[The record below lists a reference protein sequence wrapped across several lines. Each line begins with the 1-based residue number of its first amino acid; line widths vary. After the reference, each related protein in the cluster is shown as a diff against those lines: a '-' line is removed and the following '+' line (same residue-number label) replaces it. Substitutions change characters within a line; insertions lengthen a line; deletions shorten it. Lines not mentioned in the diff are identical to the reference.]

1 MEALPSRRLPYSRRL
16 SYRIWFFLA
25 VLVLMLVL
33 VAHSNTMI
41 RRLNAETRA
50 RCDVLA
56 RFFAVATFQAVEDPA
71 VRPIFRDVVRS
82 IDFPV
87 VLTDPN
93 NIPRAWKEIGIP
105 PDAIPDSVL
114 ERAAVTGTVPPEVER
129 IQRIVTRLDRIHQP
143 VDIVQVGTKGAL
155 GKVHYGEPR
164 LVRELRWLPYLELV
178 VILILLLFGYTG
190 LRSLMAGEQRSLW
203 TALAKETAHQLATPL
218 SSLMGWT
225 ALLRESPPERL
236 TAARTR
242 EILDEMDRDL
252 ARLQK
257 VTMRFGQVGSLP
269 VLKDRD
275 PVEIVAQTVDYF
287 RTRLP
292 HLGASVRIE
301 ERYEPVP
308 RVRVHRELF
317 EWVVENLLRNAMDAI
332 DKPDGWIE
340 VSVRWKREER
350 LVELIVRDN
359 GRGMTPEERRRAFDP
374 GYTTK
379 RRGWGLGLALARRVV
394 AEYHGGRISI
404 VESVPGRGTAVS
416 VALPV
421 PPPSD
426 PGTTT
431 RIA

>member
-1 MEALPSRRLPYSRRL
+1 MDALPTRRL
-16 SYRIWFFLA
+16 SHRVWFFLA

-56 RFFAVATFQAVEDPA
+56 RFFAVATFQAVEDPS
-71 VRPIFRDVVRS
+71 VRPIFKDVVRS

-93 NIPRAWKEIGIP
+93 GIPRAWKEIGIP
-105 PDAIPDSVL
+105 PDAIADSVL
-114 ERAAVTGTVPPEVER
+114 ERAALTGVVPPDVEG
-129 IQRIVTRLDRIHQP
+129 IQRIVVRLDRINQP
-143 VDIVQVGTKGAL
+143 IDIVQVGTKGAL

-164 LVRELRWLPYLELV
+164 LVKELRWLPYLELG

-203 TALAKETAHQLATPL
+203 TALAKETAHQLGTPL

-225 ALLRESPPERL
+225 ALLRESPPGRL
-236 TAARTR
+236 TPERTR

-257 VTMRFGQVGSLP
+257 VSLRFGQVGSLP
-269 VLKDRD
+269 ALKEGDL
-275 PVEIVAQTVDYF
+275 VEITAGTVDYF

-292 HLGASVRIE
+292 HLGHAVRIE
-301 ERYEPVP
+301 EHYEPVP
-308 RVRVHRELF
+308 RVRVHRELL

-332 DKPDGWIE
+332 DKKDGWIE
-340 VSVRWKREER
+340 VAVRWKREER
-350 LVELIVRDN
+350 TVELIVRDN
-359 GRGMTPEERRRAFDP
+359 GRGMTLDERRRAFTP
-374 GYTTK
+374 GFTTK
-379 RRGWGLGLALARRVV
+379 RRGWGLGLTLARRVI

-404 VESVPGRGTAVS
+404 VESVPGRGTAVA

-421 PPPSD
+421 PPP
-426 PGTTT
+426 PGSH
-431 RIA
+431 A

>member
-1 MEALPSRRLPYSRRL
+1 MDALPTRRL
-16 SYRIWFFLA
+16 SHRVWFFLA

-56 RFFAVATFQAVEDPA
+56 RFFAVATFQAVEDPS
-71 VRPIFRDVVRS
+71 VRPIFKDVVRS

-93 NIPRAWKEIGIP
+93 GIPRAWKEIGIP
-105 PDAIPDSVL
+105 PDAIADSVL
-114 ERAAVTGTVPPEVER
+114 ERAALTGVVPPDVEG
-129 IQRIVTRLDRIHQP
+129 IQRIVVRLDHINQP
-143 VDIVQVGTKGAL
+143 IDIVQVGTKGAL

-164 LVRELRWLPYLELV
+164 LVKELRWLPYLELG

-203 TALAKETAHQLATPL
+203 TALAKETAHQLGTPL

-225 ALLRESPPERL
+225 ALLRESPPGRL
-236 TAARTR
+236 TPERTR

-257 VTMRFGQVGSLP
+257 VSLRFGQVGSLP
-269 VLKDRD
+269 ALKEGDL
-275 PVEIVAQTVDYF
+275 VEITAGTVDYF

-292 HLGASVRIE
+292 HLGHAVRIE
-301 ERYEPVP
+301 EHYEPVP
-308 RVRVHRELF
+308 RVRAHRELL

-332 DKPDGWIE
+332 DKKDGWIE
-340 VSVRWKREER
+340 VAVRWKREER
-350 LVELIVRDN
+350 TVELIVRDN
-359 GRGMTPEERRRAFDP
+359 GRGMTLDERRRAFTP
-374 GYTTK
+374 GFTTK
-379 RRGWGLGLALARRVV
+379 RRGWGLGLTLARRVI

-404 VESVPGRGTAVS
+404 VESVPGRGTAVA

-421 PPPSD
+421 PPP
-426 PGTTT
+426 PGSH
-431 RIA
+431 A

>member
-1 MEALPSRRLPYSRRL
+1 MPALPTRRL

-33 VAHSNTMI
+33 VAHSNAMI
-41 RRLNAETRA
+41 RRLNEETRA

-56 RFFAVATFQAVEDPA
+56 RFFAVATFQAVDDPT

-87 VLTDPN
+87 VLTDYAG
-93 NIPRAWKEIGIP
+93 IPRAWKEIGIA
-105 PDAIPDSVL
+105 PDAIPDSVI
-114 ERAAVTGTVPPEVER
+114 ERAALTGVVPPEVRR
-129 IQRIVTRLDRIHQP
+129 IQQIVERLDRIHQP
-143 VDIVQVGTKGAL
+143 VDIVQVGTEGAL
-155 GKVHYGEPR
+155 GKVHYGEPK
-164 LVRELRWLPYLELV
+164 LVKELRWLPYLELF
-178 VILILLLFGYTG
+178 VILVLLLFGYTG
-190 LRSLMAGEQRSLW
+190 LRSLMAAEQRSLW
-203 TALAKETAHQLATPL
+203 TALAKETAHQLGTPL

-225 ALLRESPPERL
+225 SLLRDSPPERL
-236 TAARTR
+236 TPERTR
-242 EILDEMDRDL
+242 DILDEMDRDL

-257 VTMRFGQVGSLP
+257 VTLRFGQVGSLP
-269 VLKDRD
+269 VLKEGDL
-275 PVEIVAQTVDYF
+275 VEITAGTVDYF

-292 HLGASVRIE
+292 HLGHAIRIE

-340 VSVRWKREER
+340 VTVRWLRDQR

-359 GRGMTPEERRRAFDP
+359 GRGMTLDERRRAFTP
-374 GYTTK
+374 GFTTK

-404 VESVPGRGTAVS
+404 VESVPGRGTAVA

-421 PPPSD
+421 PPPPDSRATTAS
-426 PGTTT
+426 PGVSTS
-431 RIA
+431 

>member
-1 MEALPSRRLPYSRRL
+1 MSALPTRRL
-16 SYRIWFFLA
+16 SHRVWFFLA

-56 RFFAVATFQAVEDPA
+56 RFFAVATFQAVDDPS

-87 VLTDPN
+87 VLTDPSG
-93 NIPRAWKEIGIP
+93 IPRAWKEIGIP

-114 ERAAVTGTVPPEVER
+114 ERAALTGVVPPDVER
-129 IQRIVTRLDRIHQP
+129 IRRIVARLDRINQP
-143 VDIVQVGTKGAL
+143 IDIVQVGAKGAL

-164 LVRELRWLPYLELV
+164 LVRDLRWLPYLELG

-203 TALAKETAHQLATPL
+203 TALAKETAHQLGTPL

-225 ALLRESPPERL
+225 ALLRDSPPGRL
-236 TAARTR
+236 TPERTR

-257 VTMRFGQVGSLP
+257 VSLRFGQVGSLP
-269 VLKDRD
+269 ALKEGDL
-275 PVEIVAQTVDYF
+275 VEITAGTVDYF

-292 HLGASVRIE
+292 HLGHAVRIE

-308 RVRVHRELF
+308 RVRVHRELL

-332 DKPDGWIE
+332 DKKDGWIE
-340 VSVRWKREER
+340 VTVRWKRDER
-350 LVELIVRDN
+350 TVELIVRDN
-359 GRGMTPEERRRAFDP
+359 GRGMTPDERRRAFTP

-379 RRGWGLGLALARRVV
+379 RRGWGLGLTLARRVI

-404 VESVPGRGTAVS
+404 VESVPGRGTAVA

-421 PPPSD
+421 PPP
-426 PGTTT
+426 PGSH
-431 RIA
+431 A

>member
-1 MEALPSRRLPYSRRL
+1 MATLTRRLT
-16 SYRIWFFLA
+16 YRIWFFLA

-33 VAHSNTMI
+33 VAHSNAMI
-41 RRLNAETRA
+41 RRLNEETRA

-56 RFFAVATFQAVEDPA
+56 RFFAVATFQAAEDPA

-87 VLTDPN
+87 VLTDPQG
-93 NIPRAWKEIGIP
+93 IPRAWKEIDIP

-114 ERAAVTGTVPPEVER
+114 ERAALTHDVPPEVAR

-143 VDIVQVGTKGAL
+143 IDIVKVGTQGAL

-203 TALAKETAHQLATPL
+203 TALAKESAHQLGTPL
-218 SSLMGWT
+218 SSLMGWS
-225 ALLRESPPERL
+225 ALLRETPPERL

-242 EILDEMDRDL
+242 EILDEVDKDL

-257 VTMRFGQVGSLP
+257 VSLRFGQVGSTPALR
-269 VLKDRD
+269 DGD
-275 PVEIVAQTVDYF
+275 PVEITAETVDYF

-292 HLGASVRIE
+292 HLGQAVRIE
-301 ERYEPVP
+301 ERYEPTP
-308 RVRVHRELF
+308 RVRLHRELF
-317 EWVVENLLRNAMDAI
+317 EWVVENLLRNAIDAI

-340 VSVRWKREER
+340 VAVRWKREER
-350 LVELIVRDN
+350 IVELVVRDN
-359 GRGMTPEERRRAFDP
+359 GRGMAPEERRRAFEP
-374 GYTTK
+374 GFTTK

-394 AEYHGGRISI
+394 TEYHGGRISI
-404 VESVPGRGTAVS
+404 VESVPGRGTAVA

-421 PPPSD
+421 SPPPDIRATERTS
-426 PGTTT
+426 T
-431 RIA
+431 

>member
-1 MEALPSRRLPYSRRL
+1 MDGLPTRRL
-16 SYRIWFFLA
+16 SHRVWFFLA
-25 VLVLMLVL
+25 VLVLMLEL

-56 RFFAVATFQAVEDPA
+56 RFFAVATFQAVDDPS

-93 NIPRAWKEIGIP
+93 GIPRAWKEIGIP

-114 ERAAVTGTVPPEVER
+114 ERAALTGVVPPDVER
-129 IQRIVTRLDRIHQP
+129 IRRIVVRLDQIHQP
-143 VDIVQVGTKGAL
+143 IDIVQVGKEGAL

-164 LVRELRWLPYLELV
+164 LVKELRWLPYLELG
-178 VILILLLFGYTG
+178 VILVLLLFGYTG

-203 TALAKETAHQLATPL
+203 TALAKETAHQLGTPL

-225 ALLRESPPERL
+225 ALLRESPAERL
-236 TAARTR
+236 TPERTR

-257 VTMRFGQVGSLP
+257 VSLRFGQVGSLP
-269 VLKDRD
+269 VLKEGDL
-275 PVEIVAQTVDYF
+275 VEITAGTVDYF

-292 HLGASVRIE
+292 HLGHAIRIE

-308 RVRVHRELF
+308 RVRVHRELL
-317 EWVVENLLRNAMDAI
+317 EWVLENLLRNAMDAI
-332 DKPDGWIE
+332 DKKDGWIE
-340 VSVRWKREER
+340 VTVRWKRDER
-350 LVELIVRDN
+350 MVELIVRDN
-359 GRGMTPEERRRAFDP
+359 GRGMTLDERRRAFSP

-379 RRGWGLGLALARRVV
+379 RRGWGLGLTLARRVI

-404 VESVPGRGTAVS
+404 VESVPGRGTAVA

-421 PPPSD
+421 PPP
-426 PGTTT
+426 PGSH
-431 RIA
+431 A

>member
-1 MEALPSRRLPYSRRL
+1 MSALPTRRL
-16 SYRIWFFLA
+16 SHRVWFFLA

-56 RFFAVATFQAVEDPA
+56 RFFAVATFQAVDDPS

-87 VLTDPN
+87 VLTDPSG
-93 NIPRAWKEIGIP
+93 IPRAWKEIGIP

-114 ERAAVTGTVPPEVER
+114 ERAALTGVVPPDVER
-129 IQRIVTRLDRIHQP
+129 IRRIVARLDRINQP
-143 VDIVQVGTKGAL
+143 IDIVQVGAKGAL

-164 LVRELRWLPYLELV
+164 LVRDLRWLPYLELG

-203 TALAKETAHQLATPL
+203 TALAKETAHQLGTPL

-225 ALLRESPPERL
+225 ALLRESPPGRL
-236 TAARTR
+236 TPERTR

-257 VTMRFGQVGSLP
+257 VSLRFGQVGSLP
-269 VLKDRD
+269 ALKEGDL
-275 PVEIVAQTVDYF
+275 VEITAGTVDYF

-292 HLGASVRIE
+292 HLGHAVRIE

-308 RVRVHRELF
+308 RVRVHRELL

-332 DKPDGWIE
+332 DKKDGWIE
-340 VSVRWKREER
+340 VTVRWKRDER
-350 LVELIVRDN
+350 TVELIVRDN
-359 GRGMTPEERRRAFDP
+359 GRGMAPDERRRAFTP

-379 RRGWGLGLALARRVV
+379 RRGWGLGLTLARRVI

-404 VESVPGRGTAVS
+404 VESVPGRGTAVA

-421 PPPSD
+421 PPP
-426 PGTTT
+426 PGSH
-431 RIA
+431 A

>member
-1 MEALPSRRLPYSRRL
+1 MDALPTRRL
-16 SYRIWFFLA
+16 SHRVWFFLA

-56 RFFAVATFQAVEDPA
+56 RFFAVATFQAVDDPS

-93 NIPRAWKEIGIP
+93 GIPRAWKEIGIP

-114 ERAAVTGTVPPEVER
+114 ERAALTGVVPPDVER
-129 IQRIVTRLDRIHQP
+129 IQRIVVRLDQIHQP
-143 VDIVQVGTKGAL
+143 IDIVQVGKEGAL

-164 LVRELRWLPYLELV
+164 LVKELRWLPYLELG
-178 VILILLLFGYTG
+178 VILVLLLFGYTG

-203 TALAKETAHQLATPL
+203 TALAKETAHQLGTPL

-225 ALLRESPPERL
+225 ALLRESPAGRL
-236 TAARTR
+236 TPERTR

-257 VTMRFGQVGSLP
+257 VSLRFGQVGSLP
-269 VLKDRD
+269 VLKEGDL
-275 PVEIVAQTVDYF
+275 VEITAGTVDYF

-292 HLGASVRIE
+292 HLGHAVRIE

-308 RVRVHRELF
+308 RVRVHRELL

-332 DKPDGWIE
+332 DKKDGWIE
-340 VSVRWKREER
+340 VTVRWKRDER
-350 LVELIVRDN
+350 TVELIVRDN
-359 GRGMTPEERRRAFDP
+359 GRGMTLDERRRAFSP

-379 RRGWGLGLALARRVV
+379 RRGWGLGLTLARRVI

-404 VESVPGRGTAVS
+404 VESVPGRGTAVA

-421 PPPSD
+421 APPPGSH
-426 PGTTT
+426 
-431 RIA
+431 A

>member
-1 MEALPSRRLPYSRRL
+1 MSALPTRRL
-16 SYRIWFFLA
+16 SHRVWFFLA

-56 RFFAVATFQAVEDPA
+56 RFFAVATFQAVDDPS

-87 VLTDPN
+87 VLTDPSG
-93 NIPRAWKEIGIP
+93 IPRAWKEIGIP

-114 ERAAVTGTVPPEVER
+114 ERAALTGVVPPDVER
-129 IQRIVTRLDRIHQP
+129 IRRIVARLDRINQP
-143 VDIVQVGTKGAL
+143 IDIVQVGAKGAL

-164 LVRELRWLPYLELV
+164 LVRDLRWLPYLELG

-203 TALAKETAHQLATPL
+203 TALAKETAHQLGTPL

-225 ALLRESPPERL
+225 ALLRDSPPGRL
-236 TAARTR
+236 TPERTR

-257 VTMRFGQVGSLP
+257 VSLRFGQVGSLP
-269 VLKDRD
+269 ALKEGDL
-275 PVEIVAQTVDYF
+275 VEITAGTVDYF

-292 HLGASVRIE
+292 HLGHAVRIE

-308 RVRVHRELF
+308 RVRVHRELL

-332 DKPDGWIE
+332 DKKDGWIE
-340 VSVRWKREER
+340 VTVRWKRDER
-350 LVELIVRDN
+350 TVELIVRDN
-359 GRGMTPEERRRAFDP
+359 GRGMAPDERRRAFTP

-379 RRGWGLGLALARRVV
+379 RRGWGLGLTLARRVI

-404 VESVPGRGTAVS
+404 VESVPGRGTAVA

-421 PPPSD
+421 PPP
-426 PGTTT
+426 PGSH
-431 RIA
+431 A

>member
-1 MEALPSRRLPYSRRL
+1 MDALPTRRL
-16 SYRIWFFLA
+16 SHRVWFFLA

-56 RFFAVATFQAVEDPA
+56 RFFAVATFQAVEDPS

-93 NIPRAWKEIGIP
+93 GIPRAWKEIGIP

-114 ERAAVTGTVPPEVER
+114 ERASVTGVVPLAVER
-129 IQRIVTRLDRIHQP
+129 IQRIVVRLDHINQP
-143 VDIVQVGTKGAL
+143 IDIVQVGTKGAL

-164 LVRELRWLPYLELV
+164 LVKELRWLPYLELG

-203 TALAKETAHQLATPL
+203 TALAKETAHQLGTPL

-225 ALLRESPPERL
+225 ALLRESPPGRL
-236 TAARTR
+236 TPERTR

-257 VTMRFGQVGSLP
+257 VSLRFGQVGSLP
-269 VLKDRD
+269 ALKEGDL
-275 PVEIVAQTVDYF
+275 VEITAGTVDYF

-292 HLGASVRIE
+292 HLGHAVRIE

-308 RVRVHRELF
+308 RVRVHRELL

-332 DKPDGWIE
+332 DKKDGWIE
-340 VSVRWKREER
+340 VTVRWKRDER
-350 LVELIVRDN
+350 TVELIVRDN
-359 GRGMTPEERRRAFDP
+359 GRGMTLDERRRAFTP

-379 RRGWGLGLALARRVV
+379 RRGWGLGLTLARRVI

-404 VESVPGRGTAVS
+404 VESVPGRGTAVA

-421 PPPSD
+421 PPP
-426 PGTTT
+426 PGSH
-431 RIA
+431 A

>member
-1 MEALPSRRLPYSRRL
+1 MSALPTRRL
-16 SYRIWFFLA
+16 SHRVWFFLA

-56 RFFAVATFQAVEDPA
+56 RFFAVATFQAVDDPS

-93 NIPRAWKEIGIP
+93 GIPRAWKEIGIP
-105 PDAIPDSVL
+105 PEAIPDSVL
-114 ERAAVTGTVPPEVER
+114 ERAALTGVVPPDVEG
-129 IQRIVTRLDRIHQP
+129 IQRIVVRLDHINQP
-143 VDIVQVGTKGAL
+143 IDIVQVGTKGAL

-164 LVRELRWLPYLELV
+164 LVKELRWLPYLELG

-203 TALAKETAHQLATPL
+203 TALAKETAHQLGTPL

-225 ALLRESPPERL
+225 ALLRESPPGRL
-236 TAARTR
+236 TPERTR

-257 VTMRFGQVGSLP
+257 VSLRFGQVGSLP
-269 VLKDRD
+269 ALKEGDL
-275 PVEIVAQTVDYF
+275 VEITAGTVDYF

-292 HLGASVRIE
+292 HLGHAVRIE
-301 ERYEPVP
+301 EHYEPVP
-308 RVRVHRELF
+308 RVRVHRELL

-332 DKPDGWIE
+332 DKKDGWIE
-340 VSVRWKREER
+340 VAVRWKREER
-350 LVELIVRDN
+350 TVELIVRDN
-359 GRGMTPEERRRAFDP
+359 GRGMTQDERRRAFTP

-404 VESVPGRGTAVS
+404 VESVPGRGTAVA

-421 PPPSD
+421 PPP
-426 PGTTT
+426 PGSH
-431 RIA
+431 A

>member
-1 MEALPSRRLPYSRRL
+1 MDALPTRRL
-16 SYRIWFFLA
+16 SHRVWFFLA

-33 VAHSNTMI
+33 VAHSNAMI

-56 RFFAVATFQAVEDPA
+56 RFFAVATFQAVDDPS

-93 NIPRAWKEIGIP
+93 GIPRAWKEIGIP

-114 ERAAVTGTVPPEVER
+114 ERAAVTGVVPQDVER
-129 IQRIVTRLDRIHQP
+129 IQRIVVRLDHINQP
-143 VDIVQVGTKGAL
+143 IDIVQVGAKGAL

-164 LVRELRWLPYLELV
+164 LVKELRWLPYLELG

-203 TALAKETAHQLATPL
+203 TALAKETAHQLGTPL

-225 ALLRESPPERL
+225 ALLRDSPPGRL
-236 TAARTR
+236 TPERTR

-257 VTMRFGQVGSLP
+257 VSLRFGQVGSLP
-269 VLKDRD
+269 ALKEGDL
-275 PVEIVAQTVDYF
+275 VEITAGTVDYF

-292 HLGASVRIE
+292 HLGHAVRIE

-308 RVRVHRELF
+308 RVRVHRELL
-317 EWVVENLLRNAMDAI
+317 EWVVENLLRNAIDAI
-332 DKPDGWIE
+332 DKKDGWIE
-340 VSVRWKREER
+340 VTVRWKRDER
-350 LVELIVRDN
+350 TVELIVRDN
-359 GRGMTPEERRRAFDP
+359 GRGMTLDERRRAFTP

-379 RRGWGLGLALARRVV
+379 RRGWGLGLTLARRVI

-404 VESVPGRGTAVS
+404 VESVPGRGTAVA

-421 PPPSD
+421 PPP
-426 PGTTT
+426 PGSH
-431 RIA
+431 A